1 MHTLVIGSDRIRI
14 KQSAHE
20 AFMIRCDQ
28 VTKSFTLG
36 DRVVR
41 ALRGVDL
48 AIEDP
53 GFYAI
58 MGRSGSGKST
68 LLHMLSAMDRPDSG
82 EILVS
87 GHSVHQ
93 MSERESTRFRREEIG
108 VIFQAFNLIP
118 TMSAVENVQLPGLLS
133 GRLSKSLSDRS
144 HELLELLGLADR
156 AEHRPEALSGGEQQ
170 RVAIARALLYQPA
183 VVFADEPTGNLDTNA
198 SELVWSMLQRIA
210 REEKVTVIMVTH
222 EPEAASYCER
232 IFVMNDGVIAGTIE
246 NPNAHGEGGM
256 DAGTIATRTQH
267 LLSTP

>member
-1 MHTLVIGSDRIRI
+1 
-14 KQSAHE
+14 
-20 AFMIRCDQ
+20 MIRCDQ

-36 DRVVR
+36 DRVVH

-82 EILVS
+82 QIVVS
-87 GHSVHQ
+87 GHQVHR

-144 HELLELLGLADR
+144 HELLDLLGLADR

>member
-1 MHTLVIGSDRIRI
+1 
-14 KQSAHE
+14 
-20 AFMIRCDQ
+20 MIRCDQ

-82 EILVS
+82 QIVVS
-87 GHSVHQ
+87 GHQVHR

-144 HELLELLGLADR
+144 HELLDLLGLADR
-156 AEHRPEALSGGEQQ
+156 SEHRPEALSGGEQQ